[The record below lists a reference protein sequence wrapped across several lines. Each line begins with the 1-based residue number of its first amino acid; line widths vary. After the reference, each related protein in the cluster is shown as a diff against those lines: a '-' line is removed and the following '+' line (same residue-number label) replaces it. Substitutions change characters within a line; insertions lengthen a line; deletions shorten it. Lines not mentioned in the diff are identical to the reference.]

1 MKQVLQNLAT
11 GVIEIADVPT
21 PAAGP
26 GRVLVRTRRSL
37 ISSGTERMLTSF
49 GKASL
54 LGKARQQ
61 PDKVKAVLARMR
73 TDGVLR
79 ALDTVRDR
87 LDQPLPLGYCNVGRV
102 EAVGPGVRGLLPG
115 DRVAC
120 NGAHAEVV
128 SVPARLCVRV
138 PDEVSDDE
146 AAFTVVGAIALQ
158 SIRLLQ
164 PTLGEAVVVTGLG
177 LIGQLAVRLLQAQ
190 GCRVLGIDVDPAR
203 LEMARSAGAEVV
215 PVGSGADVA
224 AVAARFSRGRGV
236 DGVLITAAT
245 RSSGP
250 IRQAAQLCRT
260 RGRIV
265 LVGVAGLKLSR
276 DDFFRKEISFQ
287 VSRSYGAGRYDARY
301 EGQGDDYPVGYVRWT
316 AQRNF
321 EAVLDLMA
329 DGRLRVEPLVSHR
342 LPFDRALTAYD
353 IVTGHES
360 SLGILL
366 EYPAATSWKSAL
378 QRSEERFRVEPQT
391 NRRQSAWPAVAFIGA
406 GRHATAALIPT
417 FKTAGVRLATI
428 ASSGGVSAAHAGRRF
443 GFRNASTDTKAVL
456 SDSSVEAVVIATR
469 HDSHASLVV
478 EALNAG
484 KSVFVEKP
492 LCLTLDELAGIE
504 AAYASAS
511 SPLLMVGFNRRFAP
525 HVKRIKA
532 LLAGTGPKSFVMTV
546 NAGAVPADHWIQ
558 DRRIGGGRV
567 VGESCHFIDLLRFL
581 AGSPIASARRVDAGT
596 LTGDTLTINLT
607 FEDGS
612 IGTIHYFANGSAAFS
627 KERLEVFADGIV
639 LQLDNFRKLTGFG
652 ARGFR
657 AMRLWRQDKGHGGCA
672 TAFVDALR
680 AGAPSPI
687 PFDEIVEVART
698 TLAIA

>member
-11 GVIEIADVPT
+11 GVIEIADVPN
-21 PAAGP
+21 PAAAP
-26 GRVLVRTRRSL
+26 GQVLVRTRRSL
-37 ISSGTERMLTSF
+37 ISSGTERMLTAF

-79 ALDTVRDR
+79 ALDTVRDK

-102 EAVGPGVRGLLPG
+102 QAVGPGVCGLLPG

-138 PDEVSDDE
+138 PDEVSDDQ

-158 SIRLLQ
+158 GIRLLQ
-164 PTLGEAVVVTGLG
+164 PTLGEAIVVTGLG

-203 LEMARSAGAEVV
+203 LEIARNAGAEVV
-215 PVGSGADVA
+215 PIGSGVDPIALGI
-224 AVAARFSRGRGV
+224 RFSRGRGV
-236 DGVLITAAT
+236 DGVLITAAA

-250 IRQAAQLCRT
+250 IHQAAQLCRT

-265 LVGVAGLKLSR
+265 MVGVAGLKLSR
-276 DDFFRKEISFQ
+276 EDFFRKEISFQ

-342 LPFDRALTAYD
+342 LPFEHALTAYG
-353 IVTGHES
+353 IVAGHGP
-360 SLGILL
+360 SLGMLL
-366 EYPAATSWKSAL
+366 EYPGAGTGSVAPVGLGVAPVE
-378 QRSEERFRVEPQT
+378 QRT
-391 NRRQSAWPAVAFIGA
+391 NRCRAGWPAVAFIGA

-417 FKTAGVRLATI
+417 FKAAGARLATI
-428 ASSGGVSAAHAGRRF
+428 ASRGGVSAAHAGRRF
-443 GFRNASTDTKAVL
+443 GFRDASTDTNAVL
-456 SDSSVEAVVIATR
+456 GDSSVEAVVIATR

-478 EALNAG
+478 QALNAG

-492 LCLTLDELAGIE
+492 LCLTLDELARIE
-504 AAYASAS
+504 AAYASAP

-558 DRRIGGGRV
+558 DRQVGGGRV

-581 AGSPIASARRVDAGT
+581 AGCPIASARRVDAGT

-607 FEDGS
+607 FADGS
-612 IGTIHYFANGSAAFS
+612 IGTIHYFANGSGAFA

-652 ARGFR
+652 AHGFR
-657 AMRLWRQDKGHGGCA
+657 AMRLWRQDKGHGECA

-687 PFDEIVEVART
+687 PFEEIIEVART